1 MLILHRFPS
10 LFRRAII
17 ANPPVSFNER
27 MVEFAKPLGDAL
39 HCHLLWPSWASQQ
52 RSIPGKHISWESSHW
67 ARFFS
72 VRAHRKT
79 LVIRQQAFRHVFSS
93 NLLSSFHLSFPAHG
107 IRPRFPH
114 IPSPVQ
120 HAGNEAVGPARARGA
135 NTGRPPCRGLTVIL
149 QKRRRQL
156 ACQRRGSFPNA
167 TLPQI
172 PGYKA

>member
-1 MLILHRFPS
+1 MNAWLNS
-10 LFRRAII
+10 LNRWAMRCTATFYGRPGQASNGPYP
-17 ANPPVSFNER
+17 ANIF
-27 MVEFAKPLGDAL
+27 LGN
-39 HCHLLWPSWASQQ
+39 HLTG
-52 RSIPGKHISWESSHW
+52 RG
-67 ARFFS
+67 FFS